1 MTTPVSGTA
10 GDIAYGVA
18 LAVHVVSA
26 VVGFAL
32 LGLSGLYGAWSGR
45 SETPE
50 GRRDLRQYFGRVNRA
65 GQTLWAVPVAGGV
78 ALWIHS
84 GATALGKAWVFA
96 ALACWAVA
104 MVLAVSVIWPAE
116 RRIRPIVVAFD
127 DDPGAVPSPATR
139 SELADLCRPLVR
151 AAAACD
157 CVFVVALALM
167 VLQPG
172 R

>member
-1 MTTPVSGTA
+1 MTTPVTGTA

-26 VVGFAL
+26 VVGFGM

-50 GRRDLRQYFGRVNRA
+50 GRRDLRQFFGRVNRA
-65 GQTLWAVPVAGGV
+65 GQALWAVPVAGAV
-78 ALWIHS
+78 ALWLHNGETS
-84 GATALGKAWVFA
+84 MAKAWVVA

-104 MVLAVSVIWPAE
+104 TVLAVSVIWPAE
-116 RRIRPIVVAFD
+116 RRIRPIVAGFD
-127 DDPGAVPSPATR
+127 DDPDARPSPATQ
-139 SELADLCRPLVR
+139 SQLAALCRPLVR